1 MQELIAS
8 VDHIKFDLEIAVEQQ
23 LGAQPLPFPGMD
35 KSGAAVCEFFLRA
48 ACGKGGMCPFRHISG
63 EKTVVCKH
71 WLRGLCK
78 KGDQCEFLHE
88 YDMTKMPECYF
99 YSKFGE
105 CSNKEC
111 PFLHIDP
118 ESKIKDCPWYDRGFC
133 KHGPLCRHRH
143 TRRVICVNYLVG
155 FCPEGPA
162 CKFMHPRF
170 ELPMGTTE
178 QPPLPQ
184 PTQPQQ
190 KSSFCCCHLP
200 SAERANAWPVV
211 IVLFR
216 GLSGSRGPHK
226 SSELCS
232 LKTTTWGTEVPGR
245 WSRSRVTSV
254 VKKDI
259 TPTDAPKDIWPFL
272 ADSETAQREE
282 SARRI
287 FTLGKGFRLALFLE
301 LLIRLFFFF

>member
-1 MQELIAS
+1 MQEIIAS

-35 KSGAAVCEFFLRA
+35 KSGAAVCEFFLKA

-133 KHGPLCRHRH
+133 KHALDLNCQWEPPSSPHCHS
-143 TRRVICVNYLVG
+143 RRSLRQSR
-155 FCPEGPA
+155 E
-162 CKFMHPRF
+162 PRR
-170 ELPMGTTE
+170 
-178 QPPLPQ
+178 
-184 PTQPQQ
+184 
-190 KSSFCCCHLP
+190 S
-200 SAERANAWPVV
+200 
-211 IVLFR
+211 
-216 GLSGSRGPHK
+216 SGSCRV
-226 SSELCS
+226 
-232 LKTTTWGTEVPGR
+232 KTAAQATGDPGR
-245 WSRSRVTSV
+245 WSRSPVTSV
-254 VKKDI
+254 ARKDT
-259 TPTDAPKDIWPFL
+259 TPTDAPKGTWPFSVDSDSSWSQLRAAQGPRWERALNCFTPVLVPHWLGL
-272 ADSETAQREE
+272 AGRHTGVIVLRGYISFP
-282 SARRI
+282 I
-287 FTLGKGFRLALFLE
+287 I
-301 LLIRLFFFF
+301 LL

>member
-35 KSGAAVCEFFLRA
+35 KSGAAVCEFFLKA

-99 YSKFGE
+99 YSKFG
-105 CSNKEC
+105 
-111 PFLHIDP
+111 
-118 ESKIKDCPWYDRGFC
+118 
-133 KHGPLCRHRH
+133 PLCRHRH

-155 FCPEGPA
+155 FCPEGPS

-184 PTQPQQ
+184 QTQPQAKRTPQ
-190 KSSFCCCHLP
+190 VIGVMQSQNNNVGNRGPRPLEQVTCYKCGEKGHYANRCTKGHL
-200 SAERANAWPVV
+200 A
-211 IVLFR
+211 F
-216 GLSGSRGPHK
+216 LSG
-226 SSELCS
+226 
-232 LKTTTWGTEVPGR
+232 
-245 WSRSRVTSV
+245 
-254 VKKDI
+254 
-259 TPTDAPKDIWPFL
+259 
-272 ADSETAQREE
+272 Q
-282 SARRI
+282 
-287 FTLGKGFRLALFLE
+287 
-301 LLIRLFFFF
+301 

>member
-1 MQELIAS
+1 MQDLLAN
-8 VDHIKFDLEIAVEQQ
+8 VDHIKFDLEIAVRQQ

-35 KSGAAVCEFFLRA
+35 SDILTFLST
-48 ACGKGGMCPFRHISG
+48 GGMCPFRHISG

-133 KHGPLCRHRH
+133 KHGPDCRHRH

-155 FCPEGPA
+155 FCPEGKS

-170 ELPMGTTE
+170 ELPMGASE

-184 PTQPQQ
+184 QGPRTQNNMTSVAQQ
-190 KSSFCCCHLP
+190 SNMLARGPRPLDQVTCYKCGEKGHYANKCTKGHL
-200 SAERANAWPVV
+200 A
-211 IVLFR
+211 F
-216 GLSGSRGPHK
+216 LSG
-226 SSELCS
+226 
-232 LKTTTWGTEVPGR
+232 
-245 WSRSRVTSV
+245 
-254 VKKDI
+254 
-259 TPTDAPKDIWPFL
+259 
-272 ADSETAQREE
+272 Q
-282 SARRI
+282 
-287 FTLGKGFRLALFLE
+287 
-301 LLIRLFFFF
+301 

>member
-1 MQELIAS
+1 MQEIIAS

-35 KSGAAVCEFFLRA
+35 KSGAAVCEFFLKA

-155 FCPEGPA
+155 FCPEGPS
-162 CKFMHPRF
+162 CKFMH
-170 ELPMGTTE
+170 
-178 QPPLPQ
+178 
-184 PTQPQQ
+184 
-190 KSSFCCCHLP
+190 
-200 SAERANAWPVV
+200 
-211 IVLFR
+211 
-216 GLSGSRGPHK
+216 
-226 SSELCS
+226 
-232 LKTTTWGTEVPGR
+232 
-245 WSRSRVTSV
+245 V
-254 VKKDI
+254 VKKDT
-259 TPTDAPKDIWPFL
+259 TPTDAPKGTWPFSV
-272 ADSETAQREE
+272 DSDSSWRQLRAARGALLLET
-282 SARRI
+282 
-287 FTLGKGFRLALFLE
+287 TLGHPWERAFNCLMPALVQLWLE
-301 LLIRLFFFF
+301 LAGRHAGFILLRGHVCQFPYHFAVIFF

>member
-1 MQELIAS
+1 MQEIIAS

-35 KSGAAVCEFFLRA
+35 KSGAAVCEFFLKA

-155 FCPEGPA
+155 FCPEGPS

-184 PTQPQQ
+184 QTQPPT
-190 KSSFCCCHLP
+190 KVPCPGPSSAPWHCQPWQCPCTENSVP
-200 SAERANAWPVV
+200 ASMRS
-211 IVLFR
+211 
-216 GLSGSRGPHK
+216 LS
-226 SSELCS
+226 
-232 LKTTTWGTEVPGR
+232 
-245 WSRSRVTSV
+245 
-254 VKKDI
+254 
-259 TPTDAPKDIWPFL
+259 
-272 ADSETAQREE
+272 
-282 SARRI
+282 
-287 FTLGKGFRLALFLE
+287 
-301 LLIRLFFFF
+301 